1 MSHDPM
7 RPARRP
13 SLAPCPSDPSI
24 PSTGA
29 DQTPPTVWPLLEG
42 VRGRARFSADG
53 SYRYSLERRWD
64 ARLPCFTFVL
74 LNPSQASAHGDDPT
88 TRKLHRICLAN
99 GGGAYI
105 LVNLFALVDTHQ
117 SGLHL
122 ETAVGETH
130 GENDRSIRRAVSRSD
145 RVVVGWGTGGG
156 TAFRIGERR
165 RAVHRRACT
174 VWPILAR
181 HELWCV
187 GCNRAG
193 SPRHPGRGV
202 RNDVLL
208 RPFIPMDYP

>member
-1 MSHDPM
+1 M
-7 RPARRP
+7 RQPPRAPHPAD
-13 SLAPCPSDPSI
+13 LSI
-24 PSTGA
+24 PDAPA
-29 DQTPPTVWPLLEG
+29 DGNGPAVWPLLEG

-53 SYRYSLERRWD
+53 SYRYSLGRDWEP
-64 ARLPCFTFVL
+64 RLPCFAFVL
-74 LNPSQASAHGDDPT
+74 LNPSGANAHRDDPT
-88 TRKLHRICLAN
+88 TRKLHHICVAN

-117 SGLHL
+117 TGLHL

-130 GENDRSIRRAVSRSD
+130 GENDRWLRRAVRCSD

-165 RAVHRRACT
+165 RAVHRRVGAI
-174 VWPILAR
+174 WPILADR
-181 HELWCV
+181 ELWCV
-187 GCNRAG
+187 GYNRAG

-208 RPFIPMDYP
+208 RPFIPSDHP